1 MPHVPGPDAVRLVT
15 MGQLALGISQEK
27 LGTLLGATRRTVS
40 RWVSRRSEPTVSQL
54 QKLAR
59 AVYSV
64 DASLAA
70 ALAAEGGQSLESLG
84 LVRPAPPPVAAP
96 APSRPFPPVR
106 LLVESVVCAAAEA
119 MQAPPTAVR
128 DVLRAALARAHALGL
143 NVEEMND
150 ALAPSAE
157 PTPSSRRKRGG

>member
-1 MPHVPGPDAVRLVT
+1 M
-15 MGQLALGISQEK
+15 
-27 LGTLLGATRRTVS
+27 
-40 RWVSRRSEPTVSQL
+40 SQL

-59 AVYSV
+59 AVYPV

-70 ALAAEGGQSLESLG
+70 ALASEGGQSLESLG

-128 DVLRAALARAHALGL
+128 DVLRAAITRAHALGL
-143 NVEEMND
+143 NVEEMYD
-150 ALAPSAE
+150 ALAPFVE
-157 PTPSSRRKRGG
+157 PTPPSRRKRGS